1 MKTGYDVV
9 SGEFIINLT
18 TFEAHELRHAISLLR
33 GNKFLTYEQEC
44 LLSRL
49 DDFLNK

>member
-18 TFEAHELRHAISLLR
+18 TFEANGLRHAIGLLR
-33 GNKFLTYEQEC
+33 DNKFLTYEQEC